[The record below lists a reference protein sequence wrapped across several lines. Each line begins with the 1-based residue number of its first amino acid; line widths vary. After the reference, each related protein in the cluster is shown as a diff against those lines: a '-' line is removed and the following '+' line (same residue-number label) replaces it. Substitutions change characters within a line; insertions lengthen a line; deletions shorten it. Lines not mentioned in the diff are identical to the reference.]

1 MTNSAL
7 QVNPRIKPSAPA
19 AAKPRGR
26 RRFRWNE
33 GYIGFVYLLP
43 AGAFFLTF
51 VLIPLIQTF
60 NLSLWDWSGLQGA
73 PSTWVGLD
81 NYREIL
87 SNPESLS
94 ALSHSMV
101 FILTFCII
109 PVTLGITFAAL
120 FSRQKIAGL
129 VFFRTIVF
137 LPQVIASVVIGI
149 AWRWVYQDRGTLNQ
163 FLGFFGIESTRGWLG
178 DFDWALPAV
187 GIIGSWVM
195 TGLCMVLF
203 LSGVGRIDSDLYD
216 AVRVDGGGAF
226 REFFSV
232 TLPGLRPEL
241 TVATT
246 ITIIA
251 ALRTFDIVFVTTK
264 GGPGKQTIV
273 PGTEIYRLA
282 FRENAIGEAATMA
295 VVLAIIVFTLVR
307 TVAWLLRDRDG
318 INT

>member
-1 MTNSAL
+1 MSTSASR
-7 QVNPRIKPSAPA
+7 VKPAESSAGEARAKPKTRRKLRWREGYVGFIYLIPA
-19 AAKPRGR
+19 AG
-26 RRFRWNE
+26 
-33 GYIGFVYLLP
+33 
-43 AGAFFLTF
+43 FFLTF
-51 VLIPLIQTF
+51 VLLPLIQTF

-81 NYREIL
+81 NYREVL
-87 SNPESLS
+87 SNPETLA
-94 ALSHSMV
+94 ALSHSVV
-101 FILTFCII
+101 FIVTFCFI

-129 VFFRTIVF
+129 VFFRTVVF

-187 GIIGSWVM
+187 GVIGSWVM

-216 AVRVDGGGAF
+216 AVKVDGGGAF

-264 GGPGKQTIV
+264 GGPGKETIV

-282 FRENAIGEAATMA
+282 FRENEIGEGATMA
-295 VVLAIIVFTLVR
+295 VLLAVIVFTLVR
-307 TVAWLLRDRDG
+307 TVGWLLRDRDG
-318 INT
+318 ISK

>member
-1 MTNSAL
+1 MAVTDSMVKQTSRAK
-7 QVNPRIKPSAPA
+7 IPS
-19 AAKPRGR
+19 R
-26 RRFRWNE
+26 RRRRGWRPE
-33 GYIGFVYLLP
+33 YVGYFYLLP
-43 AGAFFLTF
+43 AAFFFFTF
-51 VLIPLIQTF
+51 VLFPLIQTI
-60 NLSLWDWSGLQGA
+60 NLSLWDWTGIQGA
-73 PSTWVGLD
+73 PSEFVGLE
-81 NYREIL
+81 NYRTVL
-87 SNPESLS
+87 LDPDTLS
-94 ALSHSMV
+94 ALSHSLV
-101 FILTFCII
+101 FIGTFCVI

-120 FSRQKIAGL
+120 FSRQKIVGL
-129 VFFRTIVF
+129 VFFRTVVF
-137 LPQVIASVVIGI
+137 LPQVIASVVIGV

-163 FLGFFGIESTRGWLG
+163 FLGLFGLDRQIGWLG

-216 AVRVDGGGAF
+216 SVKVDGGGAF

-232 TLPGLRPEL
+232 TLPGLKPEL

-251 ALRTFDIVFVTTK
+251 ALRTFDLVFVTTK

-282 FRENAIGEAATMA
+282 FRENEVGEAATMA
-295 VVLAIIVFTLVR
+295 VLLAVIVFTLVR
-307 TVAWLLRDRDG
+307 TVGWLLRDKDG
-318 INT
+318 IAK

>member
-1 MTNSAL
+1 MSSSAA
-7 QVNPRIKPSAPA
+7 QVMPRTQPSQRSGP
-19 AAKPRGR
+19 KSR
-26 RRFRWNE
+26 RNVRFRWKE
-33 GYIGFVYLLP
+33 GYIGFAYLIP
-43 AGAFFLTF
+43 AGTLFVTFMLT
-51 VLIPLIQTF
+51 PLIQTF
-60 NLSLWDWSGLQGA
+60 NLSLWDWSGIQGA
-73 PSTWVGLD
+73 PATWVGLD
-81 NYREIL
+81 NYRQVL
-87 SNPESLS
+87 SDPESLS

-109 PVTLGITFAAL
+109 PVSLGITFAAL
-120 FSRQKIAGL
+120 FSRQKIAGM
-129 VFFRTIVF
+129 VFFRTVVF

-187 GIIGSWVM
+187 GVIGSWVM

-216 AVRVDGGGAF
+216 AVKVDGGGAF

-264 GGPGKQTIV
+264 GGPGKETIV

>member
-1 MTNSAL
+1 MAISASEA
-7 QVNPRIKPSAPA
+7 KPA
-19 AAKPRGR
+19 ATATDSPTNTR
-26 RRFRWNE
+26 RRRKLRWRE
-33 GYIGFVYLLP
+33 GYAGYFYLIP

-51 VLIPLIQTF
+51 VLGPLIQTF

-73 PSTWVGLD
+73 PALWVGLD
-81 NYREIL
+81 NYREVL
-87 SNPESLS
+87 SNPETIA
-94 ALSHSMV
+94 ALAHSMV
-101 FILTFCII
+101 FIGTFCII
-109 PVTLGITFAAL
+109 PVTLGLTFAAL
-120 FSRQKIAGL
+120 FSRQKIVGL
-129 VFFRTIVF
+129 VFFRTVVF

-163 FLGFFGIESTRGWLG
+163 FLGIFGIESTRGWLG

-187 GIIGSWVM
+187 GVIGSWVM

-216 AVRVDGGGAF
+216 AVKVDGGGAF

-282 FRENAIGEAATMA
+282 FRENEVGEAATMA
-295 VVLAIIVFTLVR
+295 VLLAVIVFTLVR
-307 TVAWLLRDRDG
+307 TVGWLLRDRDG
-318 INT
+318 LSK

>member
-1 MTNSAL
+1 MSSSVAQKVPKTKSWSSGTP
-7 QVNPRIKPSAPA
+7 V
-19 AAKPRGR
+19 R
-26 RRFRWNE
+26 RRVPRFRWNE

-43 AGAFFLTF
+43 AAAFFFTF
-51 VLIPLIQTF
+51 VLTPLIQTF
-60 NLSLWDWSGLQGA
+60 NLSLWDWSGIQGA
-73 PSTWVGLD
+73 PATWVGLG
-81 NYREIL
+81 NYQEVL
-87 SNPESLS
+87 SNPDSIA
-94 ALSHSMV
+94 ALSHSVV
-101 FILTFCII
+101 FILTFCVI

-129 VFFRTIVF
+129 VFFRTVVF

-216 AVRVDGGGAF
+216 AVKVDGGGAF

-264 GGPGKQTIV
+264 GGPGKETIV

-282 FRENAIGEAATMA
+282 FRENAIGEGATMA
-295 VVLAIIVFTLVR
+295 VLLAVIVFTLVR
-307 TVAWLLRDRDG
+307 TVAWVLRDRDG
-318 INT
+318 IAK

>member
-1 MTNSAL
+1 
-7 QVNPRIKPSAPA
+7 
-19 AAKPRGR
+19 
-26 RRFRWNE
+26 
-33 GYIGFVYLLP
+33 
-43 AGAFFLTF
+43 
-51 VLIPLIQTF
+51 
-60 NLSLWDWSGLQGA
+60 
-73 PSTWVGLD
+73 
-81 NYREIL
+81 
-87 SNPESLS
+87 
-94 ALSHSMV
+94 MV
-101 FILTFCII
+101 FILTFCVI
-109 PVTLGITFAAL
+109 PVTLGITFAAI
-120 FSRQKIAGL
+120 FSRQKIAGM
-129 VFFRTIVF
+129 VFFRTVVF
-137 LPQVIASVVIGI
+137 LPQVISSVVIGI

-216 AVRVDGGGAF
+216 AVKVDGGGAF

-232 TLPGLRPEL
+232 TLPGLRPEF

-264 GGPGKQTIV
+264 GGPGKETIV

-282 FRENAIGEAATMA
+282 FRENAIGEGATMA
-295 VVLAIIVFTLVR
+295 VLLAIIVFTLVR
-307 TVAWLLRDRDG
+307 TVGWLLRDRDG
-318 INT
+318 INS

>member
-1 MTNSAL
+1 MRRREGYVGYIYL
-7 QVNPRIKPSAPA
+7 IPA
-19 AAKPRGR
+19 A
-26 RRFRWNE
+26 
-33 GYIGFVYLLP
+33 
-43 AGAFFLTF
+43 AFFLTF
-51 VLIPLIQTF
+51 VLWPLIQTF
-60 NLSLWDWSGLQGA
+60 NLSLWDWSGIQGA
-73 PSTWVGLD
+73 PSTWEGLN
-81 NYREIL
+81 NYREVL
-87 SNPESLS
+87 SNPETIA
-94 ALSHSMV
+94 ALSHSIV
-101 FILTFCII
+101 FLVTFCLI

-129 VFFRTIVF
+129 VFFRTVVF

-163 FLGFFGIESTRGWLG
+163 FLGFFGVESTRGWLG

-216 AVRVDGGGAF
+216 AVKVDGGGAF

-264 GGPGKQTIV
+264 GGPGKETIV

-282 FRENAIGEAATMA
+282 FRENEIGEAATMA
-295 VVLAIIVFTLVR
+295 VLLAVIVFSLVR
-307 TVAWLLRDRDG
+307 TVGWLLRDRDG
-318 INT
+318 ISK

>member
-1 MTNSAL
+1 MTISAL
-7 QVNPRIKPSAPA
+7 EMNQQPKSVASKP
-19 AAKPRGR
+19 AKPRGR
-26 RRFRWNE
+26 RHFRWNE
-33 GYIGFVYLLP
+33 GYVGFVYLLP
-43 AGAFFLTF
+43 AALFFVTF

-60 NLSLWDWSGLQGA
+60 NLSLWDWSGIQGA

-81 NYREIL
+81 NYREVL
-87 SNPESLS
+87 SNPESLA

-101 FILTFCII
+101 FIVTFCII

-137 LPQVIASVVIGI
+137 LPQVISSVVIGI

-216 AVRVDGGGAF
+216 AVKVDGGGAF

-264 GGPGKQTIV
+264 GGPGKETIV

-295 VVLAIIVFTLVR
+295 VVLAVIVFTLVR
-307 TVAWLLRDRDG
+307 TVGWLLRDKDEVR
-318 INT
+318 

>member
-1 MTNSAL
+1 MN
-7 QVNPRIKPSAPA
+7 QEIKSA
-19 AAKPRGR
+19 AAKPAKPRRR

-33 GYIGFVYLLP
+33 GYFGFLYLLP
-43 AGAFFLTF
+43 AALFFLTF

-60 NLSLWDWSGLQGA
+60 NLSLWDWSGIQGA

-81 NYREIL
+81 NYRYVL
-87 SNPESLS
+87 SNPESLA

-101 FILTFCII
+101 FIVTFCII

-137 LPQVIASVVIGI
+137 LPQVISSVVIGI

-216 AVRVDGGGAF
+216 AVKVDGGGAF
-226 REFFSV
+226 REFFAV

-264 GGPGKQTIV
+264 GGPGKETIV

-282 FRENAIGEAATMA
+282 FRENEIGEAATMA
-295 VVLAIIVFTLVR
+295 VVLAVIVFTLVR
-307 TVAWLLRDRDG
+307 TVGWLLRDRDG
-318 INT
+318 IR

>member
-1 MTNSAL
+1 MAVIDSTK
-7 QVNPRIKPSAPA
+7 NPRVETRVIRRKRKLRWRPEYVGYFYLIPA
-19 AAKPRGR
+19 A
-26 RRFRWNE
+26 
-33 GYIGFVYLLP
+33 
-43 AGAFFLTF
+43 AFFLTF
-51 VLIPLIQTF
+51 VLFPLIQTF
-60 NLSLWDWSGLQGA
+60 NLSMWDWTGIQGA
-73 PSTWVGLD
+73 PSTYVGFD
-81 NYREIL
+81 NYRSVLTDPDTIA
-87 SNPESLS
+87 
-94 ALSHSMV
+94 ALSHSIV
-101 FILTFCII
+101 FIVTFCLI

-129 VFFRTIVF
+129 VFFRTVVF
-137 LPQVIASVVIGI
+137 LPQVIASVVIGV

-163 FLGFFGIESTRGWLG
+163 FLGFFGLNFDRGWLG

-187 GIIGSWVM
+187 GVIGSWVM

-216 AVRVDGGGAF
+216 SVKVDGGGAF

-232 TLPGLRPEL
+232 TLPGLKPEL

-251 ALRTFDIVFVTTK
+251 ALRTFDLVFVTTK

-282 FRENAIGEAATMA
+282 FRENEVGEAATMA
-295 VVLAIIVFTLVR
+295 MLLAVIVFTLVR
-307 TVAWLLRDRDG
+307 TVQWLLRDKDG
-318 INT
+318 ISKK